1 MGHSLNM
8 SLSVVRSLCLAL
20 LALSATSCSRSRA
33 EKFGPLP
40 EAQTRPFRACHADQD
55 CEFVTNGCCDCMN
68 GGEELAINKAQ
79 HEQFRA
85 QFDCKQPLGC
95 TEIGGVCG
103 DGTSRCESGLCTYRP
118 AK

>member
-1 MGHSLNM
+1 
-8 SLSVVRSLCLAL
+8 
-20 LALSATSCSRSRA
+20 
-33 EKFGPLP
+33 
-40 EAQTRPFRACHADQD
+40 
-55 CEFVTNGCCDCMN
+55 MN